1 MIENKAIWKCS
12 GQSLGLIIIMLVIL
26 ACNSRSDEELRRA
39 AIKGEPERVKEF
51 LMRGANVRYR
61 HGGWTVL
68 MFAAR
73 EGHVDIVRLLL
84 DSGADPNATSDNKY
98 DGARPLTIAAEH
110 GNVEVIK
117 LLLSRGA
124 DVNGRNAHGDTAL
137 MYGAQYNHV
146 DVAKVLLNANADTQ
160 LVDHDGDT
168 ALMIAQRMN
177 HPQMVIL
184 LNLSRQKN

>member
-1 MIENKAIWKCS
+1 
-12 GQSLGLIIIMLVIL
+12 
-26 ACNSRSDEELRRA
+26 
-39 AIKGEPERVKEF
+39 
-51 LMRGANVRYR
+51 
-61 HGGWTVL
+61 
-68 MFAAR
+68 
-73 EGHVDIVRLLL
+73 
-84 DSGADPNATSDNKY
+84 
-98 DGARPLTIAAEH
+98 
-110 GNVEVIK
+110 
-117 LLLSRGA
+117 
-124 DVNGRNAHGDTAL
+124 

>member
-1 MIENKAIWKCS
+1 MIENKAIWKRS

-26 ACNSRSDEELRRA
+26 ACNSRIDEELRRA
-39 AIKGEPERVKEF
+39 AIKGDYERVKEF
-51 LMRGANVRYR
+51 LKRGANVHYR
-61 HGGWTVL
+61 RGGWTVL

-84 DSGADPNATSDNKY
+84 DHGADANVTSESR
-98 DGARPLTIAAEH
+98 DGATPLTIAAEH
-110 GNVEVIK
+110 GHVEVIK

-124 DVNGRNAHGDTAL
+124 DVNGRNAHDNTAL
-137 MYGAQYNHV
+137 MYAAQYNHV